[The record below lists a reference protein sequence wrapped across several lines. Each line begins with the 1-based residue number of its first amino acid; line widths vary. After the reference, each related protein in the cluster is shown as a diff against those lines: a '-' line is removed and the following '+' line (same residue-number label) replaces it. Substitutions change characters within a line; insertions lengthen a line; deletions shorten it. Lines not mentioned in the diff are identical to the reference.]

1 MSIPAAQSFVITLQP
16 KGSSFACATDGDIL
30 KAGLASGLSLRYSC
44 RSGVCRTCRGK
55 LVAGQVDYGQVHSNY
70 LSAADK
76 AAGYLHLC
84 SARPLTDCTIE
95 ADEIDPGQTPATQF
109 PVRVMKMQRLAPDV
123 MQVVIGLPPNEPLQ
137 FLAGQYVEILLADGM
152 RRCYSIASAPVS
164 DGLRQIELHIR
175 HMPGG
180 VFTDRVF
187 DALKVRDLLRVEA
200 PQGFFR
206 IDETSHKPMVMVAS
220 GTGFAP
226 IKAMV
231 EYNLQRGIDRPMHLY
246 WGGRTRADLYMDLLA
261 SGWSEA
267 HPHITYTPVLSD
279 ATDHCQWTGRRGF
292 VHQAVMQD
300 HPDLSAFQVY
310 ACGASLMVD
319 AARTDFGQRC
329 GLPSDQF
336 FADSFVSEADKAR
349 GLATT

>member
-1 MSIPAAQSFVITLQP
+1 MSTIAAQSFVITLQP
-16 KGSSFACATDGDIL
+16 KGSSFVCAADGDIL
-30 KAGLASGLSLRYSC
+30 KAGLSSGLSLRYSC
-44 RSGVCRTCRGK
+44 RSGVCRTCRAK
-55 LVAGQVDYGQVHSNY
+55 LVAGQVDHGQVHSNY

-76 AAGYLHLC
+76 ATGYLHLC

-95 ADEIDPGQTPATQF
+95 AEEIDLGLAPATQF
-109 PVRVMKMQRLAPDV
+109 PVRVMKMQQLAPDV
-123 MQVVIGLPPNEPLQ
+123 MQVVIGLPPNEPLK
-137 FLAGQYVEILLADGM
+137 FLAGQYVELMLADGI
-152 RRCYSIASAPVS
+152 RRCYSIASAPLS
-164 DGLRQIELHIR
+164 EGLRQVELHIR

-180 VFTDRVF
+180 FFTDRVF
-187 DALKVRDLLRVEA
+187 GSLKVRDLLRVEA

-206 IDETSHKPMVMVAS
+206 MDETSQKPMVMVAS

-231 EYNLQRGIDRPMHLY
+231 EYNLQKGVTRPMHIY
-246 WGGRTRADLYMDLLA
+246 WGGRRREDLYLHTLVSD
-261 SGWSEA
+261 WA
-267 HPHITYTPVLSD
+267 HAHAHITYTPVLSD
-279 ATDHCQWTGRRGF
+279 ATDSCQWAGRRGF

-310 ACGASLMVD
+310 ACGAPVMVD

-329 GLPSDQF
+329 GLPDDQF

-349 GLATT
+349 GLAAA